1 MLINL
6 HGGGQETIEKGESKD
21 NIPVSVLSNWMESP
35 FIEIEEMERNSGCF
49 ELVEFKGLTCFDVEV
64 SGRQPG
70 SEKRFQ
76 FSVHRWHLI

>member
-1 MLINL
+1 
-6 HGGGQETIEKGESKD
+6 
-21 NIPVSVLSNWMESP
+21 MESP